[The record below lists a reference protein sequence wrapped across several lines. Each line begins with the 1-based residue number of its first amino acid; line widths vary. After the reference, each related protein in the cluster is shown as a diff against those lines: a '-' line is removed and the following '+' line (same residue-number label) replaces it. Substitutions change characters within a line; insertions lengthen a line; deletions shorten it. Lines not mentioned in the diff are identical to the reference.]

1 MITQDKKQEI
11 AAEAKKYMTE
21 ADLSIEDMS
30 ELSGVNKS
38 YLQQILQGKTV
49 YYNGAEISEIHFVRL
64 SQVLDVDLDSTYWK
78 KRNTPQFMEMFYR
91 LKTAKEMPIRGMI
104 IGETGCGKTFTLS
117 RFRKM
122 YPKKTYVVTLTGQ
135 HRVADVLKDV
145 CRVIRA
151 DYKTSNTACIRSIAH
166 RINNVADMSNIVLIA
181 FDEAE
186 NATVGVLRA
195 VKSIYDAVKG
205 YCSIVMVGTPQL
217 LSRLDML
224 EKKNSTGI
232 PQFCSRFRSGIVH
245 LEPIEKIDAETKE
258 YRTFDEFFADD
269 IADLSLQAL
278 LRELCK
284 DYRMLN
290 EYLVPAKKK
299 AEEMGRKLDCELF
312 KTLYKITV

>member
-1 MITQDKKQEI
+1 MITQEKKQEI

-64 SQVLDVDLDSTYWK
+64 SQVLDVDLDSKYWK

-122 YPKKTYVVTLTGQ
+122 HPKKTYVVTLTGQ
-135 HRVADVLKDV
+135 HRVADMLKDV
-145 CRVIRA
+145 CRAIRA
-151 DYKTSNTACIRSIAH
+151 DYKTSNTACIRSIAQ
-166 RINNVADMSNIVLIA
+166 RINNVADMNNIVLIA

-195 VKSIYDAVKG
+195 IKSIYDAVKG
-205 YCSIVMVGTPQL
+205 YCSIMMVGTPQL

-224 EKKNSTGI
+224 ERKNSTGI
-232 PQFCSRFRSGIVH
+232 PQFCSRFRSGVVY
-245 LEPIEKIDAETKE
+245 LEPIEKIDSDTKE
-258 YRTFDEFFADD
+258 YRTFDEFFSDD
-269 IADLSLQAL
+269 VEDLSLQAL
-278 LRELCK
+278 LRDLCK

-290 EYLVPAKKK
+290 EYLVPAKKR
-299 AEEMGRKLDCELF
+299 AEEMGLPLDCELF